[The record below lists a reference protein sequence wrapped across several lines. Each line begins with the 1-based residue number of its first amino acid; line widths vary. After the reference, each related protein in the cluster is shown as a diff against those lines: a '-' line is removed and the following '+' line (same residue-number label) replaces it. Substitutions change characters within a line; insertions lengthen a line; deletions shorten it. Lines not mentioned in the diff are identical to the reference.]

1 MSASKRI
8 MFARKHEI
16 PHMGD
21 AGNVILAIQANKV
34 KKTVEVFFIFVGVAK
49 SEEGNLCKKAE
60 AR

>member
-1 MSASKRI
+1 

-34 KKTVEVFFIFVGVAK
+34 KKTVEVFLIFVGAAK